1 MRGEAYAGKGRK
13 IMSKTANTSVNLA
26 SETSVS
32 VSDPHA
38 MRADDVL
45 EKMRSQRD
53 GLSGAEAA
61 NRLTAVGPNRLP
73 EPPKEG
79 LFKRY
84 FKHFNDI
91 LIYILVAAGV
101 AKAFLGHW
109 VDACVILAVAGIN
122 AIVGFIPESQTHEGL
137 DGIRQVLPLRGQQRR
152 ANDSVALHTAALVP
166 AGI

>member
-79 LFKRY
+79 LFKRF

-101 AKAFLGHW
+101 AKAFLVHW
-109 VDACVILAVAGIN
+109 VDACVILAVAVIN
-122 AIVGFIPESQTHEGL
+122 AIVGLIPGGQARDARAGL
-137 DGIRQVLPLRGQQRR
+137 RKIHITR
-152 ANDSVALHTAALVP
+152 
-166 AGI
+166 

>member
-1 MRGEAYAGKGRK
+1 
-13 IMSKTANTSVNLA
+13 MSQTANTSVNLA

-79 LFKRY
+79 LVKRF

-109 VDACVILAVAGIN
+109 VDACVILAVAVVNFVG
-122 AIVGFIPESQTHEGL
+122 GFIHEGKAE
-137 DGIRQVLPLRGQQRR
+137 GARAGLRKIHITR
-152 ANDSVALHTAALVP
+152 
-166 AGI
+166 